1 MSIAGTEWKLFSIAM
16 FSLCCYNLLSLA
28 LPKLQGAILDAVVND
43 KGVKFDRNV
52 ELYLFVSIGVGFLGG
67 IQSLCFSVVGRKI
80 AKTIRLRL
88 FTGIIIQVCGPFLTS
103 LPCIVNLTC
112 HINEVIASCTPLG
125 CGVLRREQQWSAV
138 LPTHQRCQLHGAA
151 HSVHDGVH
159 AEQQHP
165 AGGRNRHVFL
175 HVLAA
180 IDARFHHHW
189 ANRARHSGLF
199 LISHKVRNH
208 CQAFNCVR

>member
-1 MSIAGTEWKLFSIAM
+1 M

-103 LPCIVNLTC
+103 LACIVNLSC
-112 HINEVIASCTPLG
+112 HINEAYC
-125 CGVLRREQQWSAV
+125 VLRTSRMWRSSTGTVVVSCPPDSPVMSASWCSPFS
-138 LPTHQRCQLHGAA
+138 L
-151 HSVHDGVH
+151 
-159 AEQQHP
+159 
-165 AGGRNRHVFL
+165 
-175 HVLAA
+175 
-180 IDARFHHHW
+180 
-189 ANRARHSGLF
+189 
-199 LISHKVRNH
+199 
-208 CQAFNCVR
+208 